1 MDVLENSVNQLKEK
15 EEREHCDLEINKGK
29 ER

>member
-1 MDVLENSVNQLKEK
+1 MDVMENSINQLKEK
-15 EEREHCDLEINKGK
+15 EEREHCDLETNKGG